1 MIVTNYLC
9 AFATGIAL
17 AAVSGAI
24 AQNPAPPERGEV
36 VDAAAP
42 QPAAGDAEALS
53 TLVAVNKHE
62 IAAAE
67 LAQSKEVDAA
77 TRDYAKMLE
86 RDHRANLEK
95 VENLSKLTK
104 TPITESPDVA
114 QLKNKAAAERATLAK
129 LDGSAFQTAYLDA
142 MVQGHAE
149 VLSRIDGKLL
159 PGSSDAA
166 VQQHLRSTRESVSK
180 HLAKAKELRG
190 SAPAR

>member
-24 AQNPAPPERGEV
+24 AQNPAPPDRTETV
-36 VDAAAP
+36 NTPAP

-53 TLVAVNKHE
+53 TLVVVNKHE

-86 RDHRANLEK
+86 HDHRANLEK

-104 TPITESPDVA
+104 TPIAESPDA
-114 QLKNKAAAERATLAK
+114 AELKRKAAADRDALAK
-129 LDGSAFQTAYLDA
+129 LDGKAFQNAYLDA
-142 MVQGHAE
+142 MVKGHAE
-149 VLSRIDGKLL
+149 MLSKIDDKLL
-159 PGSSDAA
+159 PGSTDAA
-166 VQQHLRSTRESVSK
+166 VQQHLRSTRESVSR

-190 SAPAR
+190 APAH

>member
-17 AAVSGAI
+17 AAVSSAI
-24 AQNPAPPERGEV
+24 AQNPAPPDRTETLNTP
-36 VDAAAP
+36 AP
-42 QPAAGDAEALS
+42 QPAAGDAAALS

-67 LAQSKEVDAA
+67 LAQSKEIDAA

-104 TPITESPDVA
+104 TPIAESPEVA
-114 QLKNKAAAERATLAK
+114 ELKRKTAAERDSLAK
-129 LDGSAFQTAYLDA
+129 LDGKEFQNAYLDA
-142 MVQGHAE
+142 MVKGHAE
-149 VLSRIDGKLL
+149 VLSTIDGKLL
-159 PGSSDAA
+159 PGSTDAA
-166 VQQHLRSTRESVSK
+166 VQQHLRATRESVSK

-190 SAPAR
+190 APAH

>member
-17 AAVSGAI
+17 AAVSSAI
-24 AQNPAPPERGEV
+24 AQNPAPPDRTETLNTP
-36 VDAAAP
+36 AP
-42 QPAAGDAEALS
+42 QPAVGDAAALS

-67 LAQSKEVDAA
+67 LAQSKEIDAA

-104 TPITESPDVA
+104 TPIAESPEVA
-114 QLKNKAAAERATLAK
+114 ELKRKTAAERDSLAK
-129 LDGSAFQTAYLDA
+129 LDGKEFQNAYLDA
-142 MVQGHAE
+142 MVKGHAE
-149 VLSRIDGKLL
+149 VLSTIDGKLL
-159 PGSSDAA
+159 PGSTDAA
-166 VQQHLRSTRESVSK
+166 VQQHLRATRESVSK

-190 SAPAR
+190 APAH

>member
-24 AQNPAPPERGEV
+24 AQNPAPPDRTETV
-36 VDAAAP
+36 NTPAP

-53 TLVAVNKHE
+53 TLVVVNKHE

-86 RDHRANLEK
+86 HDHRANLEK

-104 TPITESPDVA
+104 TPIAESPDVA
-114 QLKNKAAAERATLAK
+114 ELKRKAAADRDALAK
-129 LDGSAFQTAYLDA
+129 LDGKAFQNAYLDA
-142 MVQGHAE
+142 MVKGHAE
-149 VLSRIDGKLL
+149 VLSKIDDKLL
-159 PGSSDAA
+159 PGSTDAA
-166 VQQHLRSTRESVSK
+166 VQQHLRSTRESVSR
-180 HLAKAKELRG
+180 HLAQAKELRG
-190 SAPAR
+190 APAH

>member
-24 AQNPAPPERGEV
+24 AQNPAPPDRTETV
-36 VDAAAP
+36 NTPAP

-53 TLVAVNKHE
+53 TLVVVNKHE

-86 RDHRANLEK
+86 HDHRANLEK

-104 TPITESPDVA
+104 TPIAESPD
-114 QLKNKAAAERATLAK
+114 AAELKRKTAADRDALAK
-129 LDGSAFQTAYLDA
+129 LDGKAFQNAYLDA
-142 MVQGHAE
+142 MVKGHAE
-149 VLSRIDGKLL
+149 VLSKIDDKLL
-159 PGSSDAA
+159 PGSTDAA
-166 VQQHLRSTRESVSK
+166 VQQHLRSTRESVSR

-190 SAPAR
+190 APAH

>member
-9 AFATGIAL
+9 AFATGIAF

-24 AQNPAPPERGEV
+24 AQNPAPPDRSESV
-36 VDAAAP
+36 NTPAP

-53 TLVAVNKHE
+53 TLVVVNKHE

-67 LAQSKEVDAA
+67 LAQSREIDAA

-86 RDHRANLEK
+86 HDHRANLEK

-104 TPITESPDVA
+104 TPIAESPEVA
-114 QLKNKAAAERATLAK
+114 ELKRKAAADRDALAK
-129 LDGSAFQTAYLDA
+129 LDGKEFQNAYLDA
-142 MVQGHAE
+142 MVKGHAE
-149 VLSRIDGKLL
+149 VLSKIDDKLL
-159 PGSSDAA
+159 PGSTDAA
-166 VQQHLRSTRESVSK
+166 VQQHLRSTRESVSR

-190 SAPAR
+190 SR